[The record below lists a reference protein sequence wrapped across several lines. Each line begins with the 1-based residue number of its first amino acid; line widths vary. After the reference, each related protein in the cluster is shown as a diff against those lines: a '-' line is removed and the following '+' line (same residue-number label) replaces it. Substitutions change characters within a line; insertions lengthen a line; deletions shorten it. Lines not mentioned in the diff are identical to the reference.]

1 MATEQDRSVILDRK
15 RLIAILRDAFRPL
28 KCEPELP
35 QFRQLVNITIAIPRE
50 YGDEITLVR
59 SADFLRNP
67 HSLELLVRA
76 VRGQITDRGIELDE
90 WSMPE
95 A

>member
-1 MATEQDRSVILDRK
+1 MATEPDIPIVLDRK
-15 RLIAILRDAFRPL
+15 RVIAILRDAFRPL
-28 KCEPELP
+28 KCEVELP
-35 QFRQLVNITIAIPRE
+35 QFRQLANITIAIPRE

-67 HSLELLVRA
+67 NSLEVLVHA
-76 VRGQITDRGIELDE
+76 VRGQITDLGIKLDD
-90 WSMPE
+90 WAMPT